1 MNIKSTDK
9 WVTVAEAARL
19 TGRPLNSI
27 YKWHNVDKVVR
38 HKRIGVRSVL
48 VHLGDCIKQ
57 SETRVRR
64 RRKPVPK
71 PAPKP
76 TRVVPGVVVDL
87 VPFSLAGQQCQG
99 WRINGEELLD
109 AGLLGRLLDYSEK
122 GLISVIQRNWHE
134 EFIDGEHFR
143 VIDGAVLMVLKGKL
157 VDSQSTSPL
166 PKNTRGI
173 TALTRAGVA
182 LVLLKTHKP
191 IGKALRRALADSHFM
206 AELLDGN
213 PEPMRQAVTG
223 QGDFSMVMAAV
234 LESNRAVLQTMESI
248 GRMISTMAE
257 GTHRPARLDDPD
269 ARCIHSARAIA
280 RKLRAEYPYAGLI
293 SETQV
298 HELARRLKL
307 RGADRQGLIGMSM
320 HVQRPSGFPVIMYS
334 THALDR
340 MRDELHR
347 QAILF
352 QG

>member
-1 MNIKSTDK
+1 MNTKSTDR

-19 TGRPLNSI
+19 TGRPENSI
-27 YKWHNVDKVVR
+27 SNWYITDKVVR
-38 HKRIGVRSVL
+38 HKRISARRVL
-48 VHLGDCIKQ
+48 VNLADCIEQ
-57 SETRVRR
+57 SNARVRR
-64 RRKPVPK
+64 RRKPTPMAV
-71 PAPKP
+71 
-76 TRVVPGVVVDL
+76 RVVPAAVVDL

-99 WRINGEELLD
+99 WRIDGEELLD
-109 AGLLGRLLDYSEK
+109 AGLLGRLLDYSD
-122 GLISVIQRNWHE
+122 RNLVGSIGGAWSD

-143 VIDGAVLMVLKGKL
+143 IIDGPALDCLKRKVVG
-157 VDSQSTSPL
+157 SSPTTSAHKYAPS
-166 PKNTRGI
+166 I

-191 IGKALRRALADSHFM
+191 IGVALRRALAGAHFM

-257 GTHRPARLDDPD
+257 GTHRPARRDDPD

-280 RKLRAEYPYAGLI
+280 RKLRAEYPYTGLI

-352 QG
+352 EG

>member
-1 MNIKSTDK
+1 MNTKSTDR
-9 WVTVAEAARL
+9 WVTVTEAARV
-19 TGRPLNSI
+19 TNRPENSI
-27 YKWHNVDKVVR
+27 SNWYITDKVVR
-38 HKRIGVRSVL
+38 HKRISARRVL
-48 VHLGDCIKQ
+48 VNLADCIEQ
-57 SETRVRR
+57 CVRR
-64 RRKPVPK
+64 RRKPAPK
-71 PAPKP
+71 PAQVAP
-76 TRVVPGVVVDL
+76 VVPAVVVDL

-99 WRINGEELLD
+99 WRIDGVELLD
-109 AGLLGRLLDYSEK
+109 VSLLGRLLDYSEK
-122 GLISVIQRNWHE
+122 ALVSAIGGAWSD
-134 EFIDGEHFR
+134 EFIAGEHLR
-143 VIDGAVLMVLKGKL
+143 VIEGAALESLKGQP
-157 VDSQSTSPL
+157 VTNHVTGSV
-166 PKNTRGI
+166 PKHSSSV

-257 GTHRPARLDDPD
+257 GTHRPARRDDPD